1 MAPFVRARH
10 VIMMTA
16 VTGAAITGCV
26 QSPASVAREAQQF
39 NDIGDQLN
47 ELRTENASLESL
59 VDSLRTVIAKHD
71 TTLFRVANA
80 TGVVVA
86 K

>member
-1 MAPFVRARH
+1 MSYLVRPRH
-10 VIMMTA
+10 LAVIA
-16 VTGAAITGCV
+16 LAGAAVTGCV
-26 QSPASVAREAQQF
+26 QSPASAAREAQQM

-47 ELRTENASLESL
+47 ELRTTTSTLQDL

-71 TTLFRVANA
+71 TTLARVANA
-80 TGVVVA
+80 TGVVVV

>member
-1 MAPFVRARH
+1 MAHIVRTRH
-10 VIMMTA
+10 LVLIALAGAVI
-16 VTGAAITGCV
+16 AACV
-26 QSPASVAREAQQF
+26 QSPATAAREAQQM

-47 ELRTENASLESL
+47 ELRTENATLESV

-71 TTLFRVANA
+71 TTLSRVANA
-80 TGVVVA
+80 TGVVVV

>member
-1 MAPFVRARH
+1 MPHKGRAGRFVLLA
-10 VIMMTA
+10 IA
-16 VTGAAITGCV
+16 GAAIAGCV
-26 QSPASVAREAQQF
+26 TSPASAARQAQQM

-47 ELRTENASLESL
+47 ELRTENATLESV

-71 TTLFRVANA
+71 TTLARVANA
-80 TGVVVA
+80 TGVVVV

>member
-1 MAPFVRARH
+1 MAHIVCARNL
-10 VIMMTA
+10 VLIA
-16 VTGAAITGCV
+16 LAGAAIAACV
-26 QSPASVAREAQQF
+26 QSPATAAREAQQM

-47 ELRTENASLESL
+47 ELRTENATLESV

-71 TTLFRVANA
+71 TTLSRVANA
-80 TGVVVA
+80 TGVVVV

>member
-1 MAPFVRARH
+1 MAYSVRARQ
-10 VIMMTA
+10 VVLVA
-16 VTGAAITGCV
+16 AAGAAITACV
-26 QSPASVAREAQQF
+26 QSPASAAREAQQF

-47 ELRTENASLESL
+47 ELRTENANLESL

-71 TTLFRVANA
+71 TTLTRVAGA
-80 TGVVVA
+80 TGVAVV

>member
-1 MAPFVRARH
+1 MPHLVRARRLALI
-10 VIMMTA
+10 VL
-16 VTGAAITGCV
+16 TGAAIAGCV
-26 QSPASVAREAQQF
+26 QSPASAAREAQQM

-47 ELRTENASLESL
+47 ELRTTTSTLQDL

-71 TTLFRVANA
+71 TTLARVANA
-80 TGVVVA
+80 TGVIVA

>member
-1 MAPFVRARH
+1 MAQSVRARH
-10 VIMMTA
+10 VA
-16 VTGAAITGCV
+16 LVALTGAAIAACV
-26 QSPASVAREAQQF
+26 QSPASAAREAQQM

-47 ELRTENASLESL
+47 ELRTENATLESV

-71 TTLFRVANA
+71 TTLSRLGNA
-80 TGVVVA
+80 TGVAVV

>member
-1 MAPFVRARH
+1 
-10 VIMMTA
+10 MMVACAA
-16 VTGAAITGCV
+16 VTGCV
-26 QSPASVAREAQQF
+26 QSPANAAREAQQF

-47 ELRTENASLESL
+47 ELRTENATLESI

-71 TTLFRVANA
+71 TTMARLANA
-80 TGVVVA
+80 TGVVVV

>member
-1 MAPFVRARH
+1 MANNVRARH
-10 VIMMTA
+10 LAILA
-16 VTGAAITGCV
+16 LAGAAIAGCV
-26 QSPASVAREAQQF
+26 QSPAQAARTAQQF

-47 ELRTENASLESL
+47 ELRTENATLDTV

-71 TTLFRVANA
+71 TTIARVANA
-80 TGVVVA
+80 TGVPVV

>member
-1 MAPFVRARH
+1 MAHRIRAGRFVLL
-10 VIMMTA
+10 A
-16 VTGAAITGCV
+16 VVGAAIAGCM
-26 QSPASVAREAQQF
+26 QSPATAAREAQQF

-47 ELRTENASLESL
+47 ELRTENATLENI

-71 TTLFRVANA
+71 TTMARIANA
-80 TGVVVA
+80 TGVVVV